1 MIETLLFVL
10 LFGFFLILIY
20 FETLDRDQEKE
31 ELLSSVKYYLSKGEH
46 ANDLAIT
53 VMNKYLSKSNREK
66 FLSLFKTFYYNEYK
80 KPFDITSDLTYFES
94 TKIAKQMRDYLSK

>member
-1 MIETLLFVL
+1 MIEILLSVIL
-10 LFGFFLILIY
+10 LGFFVMMIY

-53 VMNKYLSKSNREK
+53 VMNKYLSKTNREK